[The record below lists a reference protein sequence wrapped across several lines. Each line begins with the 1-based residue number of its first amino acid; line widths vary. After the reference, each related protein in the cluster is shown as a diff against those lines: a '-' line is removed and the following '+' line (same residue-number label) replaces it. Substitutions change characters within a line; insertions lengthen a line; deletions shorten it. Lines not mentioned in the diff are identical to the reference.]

1 MTITKC
7 LCAVGLGHTFRL
19 ERYLVELVSVVSVR
33 QNGLPFSVLRSGGH
47 FTPVWHISDLQ
58 RSRLDGINSALS

>member
-7 LCAVGLGHTFRL
+7 LCAVRLGHTFRL
-19 ERYLVELVSVVSVR
+19 ERYLVDLVYFALVR
-33 QNGLPFSVLRSGGH
+33 QNGRPFSVPRSEGH
-47 FTPVWHISDLQ
+47 FTPVWRIRDPQ